1 VKTIRVLARNVSV
14 SRLNTHLLDIGEGRS
29 VAYQTIPGQRKPT
42 IVMIP
47 GLHSYTHMS
56 GTKASCLLRYRTFPC
71 RDPATV
77 EERSFCCRADPG
89 PEAIYSLLKAVLGIR
104 IRMFLGLLDP
114 DLNPLVRGVDPDPDP

>member
-1 VKTIRVLARNVSV
+1 LTSLTFKDVKTIRVLARNVSV

-56 GTKASCLLRYRTFPC
+56 GTKASCLLRCRTLAGSPQPWTSVHFV
-71 RDPATV
+71 V
-77 EERSFCCRADPG
+77 ERIQ
-89 PEAIYSLLKAVLGIR
+89 AIYSLLKAVLGIR

-114 DLNPLVRGVDPDPDP
+114 DLNH